1 MSHWRG
7 RRPPECAEAK
17 RRETAQT
24 EGRAHERSEVTA
36 RGRAENRARI
46 PRPKGAAK
54 RAATRGAFFRQ
65 ACLVGKVPR
74 SVLGDLVARVAPVS
88 LEVRYLGEAEK
99 RGLTTTLK
107 ERPAPPSA
115 RAIKAQE
122 KHLLGRRARRN
133 APKRSGGKVPK
144 ARRSRPQGPARGW
157 ESQSRSLENR
167 KARTNAA
174 APKVS
179 PRRRRPEG
187 RTSGGATAI
196 QPPSWDEHRT
206 RSWAREVELERRFEK
221 RTRTQNA
228 DAPRLLGQRPCR
240 DEYGDFHR
248 TKPQKARHGGLSTD
262 R

>member
-74 SVLGDLVARVAPVS
+74 SVLGDLDARGAPVS

-115 RAIKAQE
+115 RAIKAREAHSMQ
-122 KHLLGRRARRN
+122 RARR
-133 APKRSGGKVPK
+133 R
-144 ARRSRPQGPARGW
+144 RGW

-206 RSWAREVELERRFEK
+206 RSWAREVELERRFET

-228 DAPRLLGQRPCR
+228 DAPRLLGQRP
-240 DEYGDFHR
+240 
-248 TKPQKARHGGLSTD
+248 
-262 R
+262 